1 MYSNKNTLLLDMNG
15 TFMFGEDKFEPSEDF
30 SKHYQEI
37 GGSLEKGTVNQI
49 IRSVYDYLSILYPDE
64 KYRHRF
70 PSLKEAIKYG
80 CKENIPEEEI
90 EKIIK
95 TFSFHEIGYIPKEY
109 IEVLHQLSEVFQ
121 LAVVI
126 DIWSP
131 KLEWVSLFK
140 KVGINKL
147 FLASSFSSDH
157 GMVKPSPKPFE
168 LVVEELGVKKEQCLV
183 IGDSE
188 RRDLGGAVAAGIDC
202 VLVGGAENLKA
213 IECYENLLEFAS
225 TIENT

>member
-1 MYSNKNTLLLDMNG
+1 MNS
-15 TFMFGEDKFEPSEDF
+15 TFMFGEDRFEPSEDF

-37 GGSLEKGTVNQI
+37 GGSLEKGTVNKI

-70 PSLKEAIKYG
+70 PSLKEAIEYS
-80 CKENIPEEEI
+80 CKENIPEEDI

-183 IGDSE
+183 LGDSE
-188 RRDLGGAVAAGIDC
+188 RRDLGGAMAAGIDC
-202 VLVGGAENLKA
+202 VLVGGAKNLKA